1 MHETLP
7 FAGCCIYLKRREKH
21 RKPINNLNN
30 LIMEWIINQLRE
42 RPELAIFLT
51 LFLGFWLGKL
61 RIGKFSLGTVTS
73 VLLVGVLVGQLKI
86 DVPGPIKSVFFLL
99 FLFAVGYKVG
109 PQFFRGLKKD
119 GLPQVGFAVLMC
131 VSVLVGQLKIDV
143 PGPIKSVFFLLFLFA
158 VGYKVGPQFFRG
170 LKKDGL
176 PQVGFAVLMC
186 VSVLVVTWLLALVM
200 GYNPGEAAGLL
211 AGSQTISAVI
221 GVAEDT
227 MANMGLDEAQ
237 RQSYINIIPV
247 SYAVT
252 YVFGTAG
259 SAWVLSSLGPKLLG
273 GLEKVKAACKELEAK
288 MGSSEADEP
297 GFMHAARPVTFR
309 AYKIE
314 NEWFKQGRRVIDL
327 EMYFQKDGKRL
338 FVERLRKQGV
348 VRDVSPNTVLNIGDE
363 VVLSGRREFVIG
375 EEDWIG
381 NEIQDAQ
388 LLDFPAETLPVTVTK
403 KTFAGK
409 TVANIR
415 RHKFMHGVSIRSIK
429 RAGIE
434 IPVLAQTKLDAGDVI
449 EVVGTKQEVESA
461 AVQIG
466 YVDRP
471 THQTDM
477 IFVGLGILIGGLFG
491 ALSIHIGGVPI
502 SLSTSGGALIAGLF
516 FGWLRSKHPTF
527 GRIPEASLWVL
538 NNVGLNMFI
547 AVVGIAAGP
556 SFVQGFR
563 DVGLSLFIVGA
574 IATTLPLIIGL
585 LLGKYVFKFHP
596 AITLGCCA
604 GARTTT
610 AALGAIQDAVES
622 ETPALGYTVTYAV
635 GNTLLIIWGV
645 VIVLLI

>member
-1 MHETLP
+1 LPNKCSKKPLLHETLP

-131 VSVLVGQLKIDV
+131 VSVLV
-143 PGPIKSVFFLLFLFA
+143 
-158 VGYKVGPQFFRG
+158 
-170 LKKDGL
+170 
-176 PQVGFAVLMC
+176 
-186 VSVLVVTWLLALVM
+186 VTWLLALVM

-237 RQSYINIIPV
+237 RQSYVNIIPV